1 MRVTQKNSLQNNT
14 MTQQNK
20 RPKTRLAS
28 QQSDITKV
36 FFCVIQENKT

>member
-20 RPKTRLAS
+20 RQKTRLAS
-28 QQSDITKV
+28 QQSDRTKV
-36 FFCVIQENKT
+36 FFSVTQKNKT